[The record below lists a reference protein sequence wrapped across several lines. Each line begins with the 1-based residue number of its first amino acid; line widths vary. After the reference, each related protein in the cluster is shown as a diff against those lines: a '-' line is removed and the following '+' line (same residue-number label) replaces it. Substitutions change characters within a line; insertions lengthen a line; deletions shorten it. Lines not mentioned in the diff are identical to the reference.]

1 MATKPTLKIVLLVV
15 LLGAFAV
22 AAQAADVQQDAKAIE
37 VLEQMVAYK
46 STLDKFVITGVI
58 STDAR
63 LGAGL
68 LVSNSEEISVSLSR
82 PKSMR
87 ITNFDGEAT
96 KGLYFHNGML
106 TFFNSANMLYAQA
119 DIPEE
124 IDAAMEFAME
134 ELEIEA
140 PLMDLI
146 YQDAGARL
154 LSSDATI
161 LYLVDNARVGG
172 ADCHH
177 LAIRGPEVDIQLW
190 IEEGDRPLPRQFMF
204 TSKWEGGSPRFMAN
218 LSWETDPDFE
228 PDFFEFKAPEG
239 ATKIRFITQQ

>member
-1 MATKPTLKIVLLVV
+1 MTTRPNPQTVVLAVLLS
-15 LLGAFAV
+15 AV
-22 AAQAADVQQDAKAIE
+22 ALAAHAGDVQQDAKAIE

-46 STLDKFVITGVI
+46 STLDQVVITGVT
-58 STDAR
+58 SMDAR
-63 LGAGL
+63 LDAGL
-68 LVSNSEEISVSLSR
+68 MVSNSEEISVSISR
-82 PKSMR
+82 PGSMR
-87 ITNFDGEAT
+87 ISNFDGEAN
-96 KGLYFHNGML
+96 KGLYFHEGML

-124 IDAAMEFAME
+124 IDAAMEFAMD
-134 ELEIEA
+134 ELDIEA

-161 LYLVDNARVGG
+161 LYLVDKARVGG
-172 ADCHH
+172 TDCHH

-204 TSKWEGGSPRFMAN
+204 TSKWEGGSPRFIAN
-218 LSWETDPDFE
+218 LNWETDPNFE
-228 PDFFEFKAPEG
+228 PDFFKFKAPEG
-239 ATKIRFITQQ
+239 ATKIRFATQQ